1 MRKRSSAALAWLALA
16 AAPGLAAAQGTALYA
31 THCAECH
38 GADRLGGKGPALLP
52 ENLGRLPR
60 KDAAQVIAAGRPAT
74 QMPAFAPALSG
85 ADIEALVA
93 LAYSPLAAVPRW
105 DMAAMQ
111 ASRVLAPLEPADATV
126 PAHGA
131 DPLNLFVVVETGDQ
145 HVTILDGDRFAPIHR
160 FESRYAL
167 HGGPKFSPDGR
178 FVYLMS
184 RDGWVSKFD
193 LHRLRLVA
201 EVRAGINSRNIA
213 ISGDGRSLAVAN
225 YLPHTLVILD
235 AGDLAPIKVIPA
247 ADRQGKATSRV
258 SAVYQAARRESFIV
272 ALKDLAEVW
281 EVFYG
286 ARPPP
291 VYEGLVHN
299 YQPGMVEGV
308 AQKGPFPVR
317 RIALEQPL
325 DDFFFD
331 ADYRHLVG
339 SGRDGGSRGDGGKTV
354 VVNLDV
360 GRPIATL
367 DLPGLPH
374 LGSGITFLHDG
385 KPVMATPHMKE
396 GAVSVIDTKT
406 WRVIKRIETPGPGFF
421 LRGHENSPYIWV
433 DSFLSP
439 AKDSLHVIDTR
450 TLELVRTLRPDPGR
464 TAAHVEFTRDGRYA
478 LASIWEQDGAV
489 VVYDA
494 ASFEIVK
501 RIAMRKPSGKYNVH
515 NKIRLSPGTSH

>member
-1 MRKRSSAALAWLALA
+1 MPKRFSAASIFMALAVAPAA
-16 AAPGLAAAQGTALYA
+16 AAPQAATLYG

-38 GADRLGGKGPALLP
+38 GGDRLGGQGPALLP

-60 KDAAQVIAAGRPAT
+60 KDASQVIAAGRLAT
-74 QMPAFAPALSG
+74 QMPAFAPTLSS
-85 ADIEALVA
+85 ADIEALVE
-93 LAYSPLAAVPRW
+93 LVYSPLASIPDW

-111 ASRVLAPLEPADATV
+111 NSRVLAPPEAAATAT
-126 PAHGA
+126 PIHGS
-131 DPLNLFVVVETGDQ
+131 DPLNLFVVVESGDH
-145 HVTILDGDRFAPIHR
+145 HVTILDGDRFEPIHR
-160 FESRYAL
+160 FPSRYAL

-178 FVYLMS
+178 FVYFMS

-193 LHRLRLVA
+193 LYRLRLVA
-201 EVRAGINSRNIA
+201 EIRAGINSRNIA
-213 ISGDGRSLAVAN
+213 ISGDGRTLAVAN

-247 ADRQGKATSRV
+247 ADRQDKATSRV

-272 ALKDLAEVW
+272 ALKDVAEVW

-291 VYEGLVHN
+291 VYEGLAHN
-299 YQPGMVEGV
+299 YQPDMVEGV

-317 RIALEQPL
+317 RIAVDQPL

-339 SGRDGGSRGDGGKTV
+339 SARDGGKTV

-360 GRPIATL
+360 GGPIAAL

-374 LGSGITFLHDG
+374 LGSGITFMHDG
-385 KPVMATPHMKE
+385 RPVMATPHLKE
-396 GAVSVIDTKT
+396 GAVSVIDMKS
-406 WRVIKRIETPGPGFF
+406 WRVIKRIATPGPGFF

-433 DSFLSP
+433 DSFLSA

-450 TLELVRTLRPDPGR
+450 TLEVVRTLRPEPGK
-464 TAAHVEFTRDGRYA
+464 TAAHIEFTRDGRYA
-478 LASIWEQDGAV
+478 LASVWEQDGAV

-515 NKIRLSPGTSH
+515 NKIRLSSGTSH